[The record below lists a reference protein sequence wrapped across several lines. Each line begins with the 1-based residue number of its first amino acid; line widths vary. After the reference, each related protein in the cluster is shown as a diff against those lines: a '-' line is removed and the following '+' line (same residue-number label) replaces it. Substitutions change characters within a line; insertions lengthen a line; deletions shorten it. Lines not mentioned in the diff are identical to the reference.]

1 MSVKQRILTLTVILL
16 AFSVL
21 AIAAGLINMKNN
33 NQTFNALYNDRI
45 VPLEDLKNIADAY
58 AVNIVDT
65 NHKLRNGNI
74 DWAQAE
80 QNIESASKQIHAL
93 WDGYMQTKLT
103 PKEAALAE
111 KAQALMK
118 TADDNVAQLLTLV
131 QQRDMNAIT
140 EFSIEQLYPAIDP
153 ISDTIS
159 ELVALQL
166 REAEKMQQAQMTTYD
181 NTLTMAIVVA
191 LLVFLAVLWLA
202 RQTLL
207 AITRPLNELVGVSK
221 AVVQEGDFSKR
232 VQISRED
239 EVGQA
244 AQAFNHLLE
253 KTADAIQ
260 DANHVVDAIAQS
272 DFDQRITR
280 EYQGDLNRLKLGINN
295 SAESVSFMMSEL
307 ERIMTALANGKLDA
321 KMDEQVPA
329 NFRNK
334 VEGALAITNDVVE
347 DIIAVMDKIDDGQF
361 SERVTADAK
370 GQLASLKRAINS
382 SMDDLNEAIK
392 EVTSVVVDQSNG
404 NLTSRIQGQYKGDLN
419 TLKTSV
425 NHTSEKL
432 VDVIQKAINATQVVS
447 GASAEVSQG
456 SQDLSQRV
464 QEQAASVEETSATME
479 QMNSAVQ
486 NNANHAKDATRV
498 AHEVQEKT
506 TEGTRVMQKTVDAM
520 SAIQESSH
528 KISDIVTLID
538 SIAFQTNLLALN
550 AAVEA
555 ARAGEHGRG
564 FAVVA
569 GEVRALAQKSADAA
583 KEITGLINESV
594 ARIDEGTKLAS
605 ESGEML
611 DTIDKSVDDV
621 ANMIEQI
628 SAASNEQM
636 TGIEQVHKAISQI
649 DEVTQQNAA
658 LVEETS
664 AAAESMSEQAE
675 ILDKDMSFFNTGQP
689 KASAQSQS
697 APKVAKAPQKQ
708 TPAKPA
714 KPAALPQ
721 ASAKDTAS
729 AKDGDKAEKPKPAP
743 EQSSADDEWA
753 EF

>member
-1 MSVKQRILTLTVILL
+1 MSVKNRILTLTGILL
-16 AFSVL
+16 AFALL
-21 AIAAGLINMKNN
+21 AIIAGLVNMNSNN
-33 NQTFNALYNDRI
+33 KTFNALYNDRI

-80 QNIESASKQIHAL
+80 KNIRSAEKQIQTL
-93 WDGYMQTKLT
+93 WSGYMQTTLT
-103 PKEAALAE
+103 SKEAQLAE
-111 KAQALMK
+111 KAQGLMQ
-118 TADDNVAQLLTLV
+118 TADQAVKRLLTLV
-131 QQRDMNAIT
+131 QQRDQQAIT
-140 EFSIEQLYPAIDP
+140 QFSIEQLYPAIDP
-153 ISDTIS
+153 ISDAITN
-159 ELVALQL
+159 LVSLQL
-166 REAEKMQQAQMTTYD
+166 REAEKMQQRQKAAYD
-181 NTLTMAIVVA
+181 TTLTAAIVIA

-207 AITRPLNELVGVSK
+207 AITRPLNELVAVSK
-221 AVVQEGDFSKR
+221 TVVTEGDFSRR
-232 VQISRED
+232 VQVSRQD

-272 DFDQRITR
+272 DFDQRIKR
-280 EYQGDLNRLKLGINN
+280 PYSGDLDRLKQGINN

-307 ERIMTALANGKLDA
+307 ERIMNALANGQLDA

-334 VEGALAITNDVVE
+334 VEGALSVTNDVVQN
-347 DIIAVMDKIDDGQF
+347 IIAVMNRIDEGEF
-361 SERVTADAK
+361 SERVTVDAR
-370 GQLASLKRAINS
+370 GQFGSLKQAINS
-382 SMDDLNEAIK
+382 SMEDLNKAID
-392 EVTSVVVDQSNG
+392 EVTDTVVSLSHGD
-404 NLTSRIQGQYKGDLN
+404 LTQKINGQYKGDLK
-419 TLKTSV
+419 TLKDSV
-425 NHTSEKL
+425 NKTTDRL
-432 VDVIQKAINATQVVS
+432 LDVVKKALNATQIVN
-447 GASAEVSQG
+447 GASSEVSQG

-506 TEGTRVMQKTVDAM
+506 TEGTRVMQKTVEAM

-583 KEITGLINESV
+583 KEITALINESV
-594 ARIDEGTKLAS
+594 TRIDEGTKLAS

-628 SAASNEQM
+628 SAASSEQM

-664 AAAESMSEQAE
+664 AAAESMSEQAA

-689 KASAQSQS
+689 KSSAQEKSASKVAKTPHKQAAANTPKQAALPKASPTEARPAKDAGQASKPKEASAQSGS
-697 APKVAKAPQKQ
+697 
-708 TPAKPA
+708 
-714 KPAALPQ
+714 
-721 ASAKDTAS
+721 
-729 AKDGDKAEKPKPAP
+729 G
-743 EQSSADDEWA
+743 DEWA

>member
-80 QNIESASKQIHAL
+80 QNIESANKQIHAL
-93 WDGYMQTKLT
+93 WNGYMQTKLT

-111 KAQALMK
+111 KAQTLMK
-118 TADDNVAQLLTLV
+118 TADDNVERLLSLV

-140 EFSIEQLYPAIDP
+140 EFSIQQLYPAIDP

-166 REAEKMQQAQMTTYD
+166 REAEKMQQAQMATYD

-191 LLVFLAVLWLA
+191 LLVFVAVLWLA

-221 AVVQEGDFSKR
+221 AVVREGDFSKR

-307 ERIMTALANGKLDA
+307 ERIMDALANGKLDA

-329 NFRNK
+329 NFRKK
-334 VEGALAITNDVVE
+334 VEGALAITNDVVQ
-347 DIIAVMDKIDDGQF
+347 DIIVVMDKIDDGQF

-382 SMDDLNEAIK
+382 SMDDLNQAIK

-404 NLTSRIQGQYKGDLN
+404 DLTSRIQGQYKGDLN

-425 NHTSEKL
+425 NNTSEKL

-675 ILDKDMSFFNTGQP
+675 ILDKDMSFFNTGQS
-689 KASAQSQS
+689 KASTQGQA
-697 APKVAKAPQKQ
+697 APKVAKTPQKQ

-721 ASAKDTAS
+721 ASAKDTAP
-729 AKDGDKAEKPKPAP
+729 AKGGDKAEKPKPAP